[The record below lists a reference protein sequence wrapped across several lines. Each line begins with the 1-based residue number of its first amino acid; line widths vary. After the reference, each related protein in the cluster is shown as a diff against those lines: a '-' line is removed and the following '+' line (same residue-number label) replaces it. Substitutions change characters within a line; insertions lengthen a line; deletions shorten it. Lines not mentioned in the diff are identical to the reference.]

1 MYLHG
6 RQQDVF
12 QNGFVGE
19 QLIALEHH
27 ADFLPHLRDGLIFP
41 QNRLPIQQ
49 NLAALNGFQTVQA
62 AKQSAFSAA
71 GGADDDHHLAFV
83 NIEVK
88 VMEYL
93 MFGKGLAQVPDA
105 Q

>member
-12 QNGFVGE
+12 QNSLVRE

-62 AKQSAFSAA
+62 AKQGALSAA
-71 GGADDDHHLAFV
+71 GGADDDHHLPLV
-83 NIEVK
+83 DVQVK
-88 VMEYL
+88 ILKNHMVCEGFLQMPQ
-93 MFGKGLAQVPDA
+93 A
-105 Q
+105 

>member
-12 QNGFVGE
+12 QNSLVRE

-62 AKQSAFSAA
+62 AKQGALAAA
-71 GGADDDHHLAFV
+71 GGADDDYYLALM
-83 NIEVK
+83 NIQVK
-88 VMEYL
+88 ILKNRVL
-93 MFGKGLAQVPDA
+93 TKGFAQMPHA
-105 Q
+105 